1 MSKKFRPI
9 RMESDKIEDLMRK
22 INQKKRELEADRYNM
37 NMSKE

>member
-1 MSKKFRPI
+1 
-9 RMESDKIEDLMRK
+9 MESDKIEDLMRK